1 MLNLTDEQQMIL
13 RTVREL
19 AEQNFAE
26 KACTWRHEAPW
37 ENIKLLADQGFLG
50 LNFDEKYGGGGMTEL
65 EALLMVEI
73 VSRVCPDTGMFL
85 NAQQLIGPRA
95 VESFGTEA
103 AKEKYLPPVL
113 NGEEAI
119 AISISE
125 PEAGSDVQAMNTT
138 AESDGD
144 GFVLNGEKTWV
155 SDVPYCSSS
164 IVWVK
169 FPGEGLGSVL
179 MDFDASGVEIINHFT
194 NMAGHTQTQFYMDDV
209 RIPEENV
216 LTRGKNSFKQQ
227 LVSLNWERLGNA
239 AMITGKMAFAIDQ
252 AIEYAQ
258 DREQFGQPIG
268 DFQGI
273 EWKLADMVKQYK
285 AAQGITHQAAQ
296 GAVARDRTPNRLESS
311 VATLYASEIAERV
324 VSEAVQIH
332 GANAYQQGH
341 PLEYLYRTV
350 RGWRIGAGT
359 DEIQKNQ
366 IAAVIKQNGLD
377 HVV

>member
-1 MLNLTDEQQMIL
+1 MLALSDEQRMIL
-13 RTVREL
+13 ETVREL

-37 ENIKLLADQGFLG
+37 ENIELLANQGFLG

-65 EALLMVEI
+65 EALLVVEI

-85 NAQQLIGPRA
+85 NAQQLIAPRA
-95 VESFGTEA
+95 VASFGTKA
-103 AKEKYLPPVL
+103 AKERYLPPVL
-113 NGEEAI
+113 NGEDAI

-125 PEAGSDVQAMNTT
+125 PGAGSDVQAMKTT
-138 AESDGD
+138 ARPDGN
-144 GFVLNGEKTWV
+144 GYVINGEKTWV

-164 IVWVK
+164 VVWVK
-169 FPGEGLGSVL
+169 FPDEGLGSVL
-179 MDFDASGVEIINHFT
+179 VDFDAPGVEIQQHFT
-194 NMAGHTQTQFYMDDV
+194 NMAGHTQTQFYMKDV
-209 RIPEENV
+209 YIPEENV
-216 LTRGKNSFKQQ
+216 LTRGEGSFKQQ

-239 AMITGKMAFAIDQ
+239 AMITGKMAFAIDR
-252 AIEYAQ
+252 ALEYAK
-258 DREQFGQPIG
+258 DREQFDQSIS

-285 AAQGITHQAAQ
+285 AAQAITHEAAR
-296 GAVARDRTPNRLESS
+296 GAVARDRTPRRLEAS

-341 PLEYLYRTV
+341 PLEYLYRTI

-366 IAAVIKQNGLD
+366 IAAVVKRDGLD
-377 HVV
+377 HIV